1 MSRILITGATAGI
14 GKSTAEIF
22 AENGWDLVLTGRRA
36 ERLET
41 IKTELSAKHNVS
53 VDTLAFDVRDQVAV
67 RKAIENASFLSD
79 LDILVNNAGL
89 ALGKGTIQEGE
100 FSDWDTMIDTN
111 VKGLLYMTRFIAPT
125 FIKKKTGHIFN
136 IGSIAGKE
144 VYKGGNVYCA
154 TKFAVDA
161 LTQAMRIEMVPHNVK
176 VTSINPGKV
185 ETEFSEVR
193 FKGDKEKAKKV
204 YEKYPPLVGRD
215 IAEVIYFIAARPAH
229 VNINEIIITATG
241 QASAH
246 YEVHTG

>member
-14 GKSTAEIF
+14 GKETAEIF
-22 AENGWDLVLTGRRA
+22 AENGWDLVLTGRRS
-36 ERLET
+36 ERLKAMQASLSSAHN
-41 IKTELSAKHNVS
+41 IK
-53 VDTLAFDVRDQVAV
+53 VDTLAFDVQDKDAV
-67 RKAIENASFLSD
+67 RAAIEKSNVLDD

-89 ALGKGTIQEGE
+89 ALGKGTIQEGDL
-100 FSDWDTMIDTN
+100 SDWDTMIDTN
-111 VKGLLYMTRFIAPT
+111 VKGLLYMTRFIAPI
-125 FIKKKTGHIFN
+125 FIKKKQGHIFN

-144 VYKGGNVYCA
+144 VYKGGNIYCA

-193 FKGDKEKAKKV
+193 FKGDKAKAKSV
-204 YEKYPPLVGRD
+204 YENYPPLVGRD
-215 IAEVIYFIAARPAH
+215 IAEIIYFIAARPAH
-229 VNINEIIITATG
+229 VNINEIIITPTG

-246 YEVHTG
+246 YDVHSA